1 MQRKTRSK
9 RGGAEIGYSWAMDD
23 AAIARARRGGP
34 TRDEGAGPA
43 EILNPDGAA
52 SYVLNCDHAS
62 HAIPRAYDALGL
74 GRDALG
80 RHIAWD
86 IGAGELVRRL
96 SASLDAVA
104 VLAGVSRLVIDCN
117 RALDSPA
124 SIVAESDGIPVPGNA
139 RVDPLEAE
147 RRAAHY
153 FWPYHRAV
161 DAALEARLDRG
172 AVPALIAVHS
182 FTPEMDGIARPWHI
196 GILWDSDTRLARRLI
211 GILGAQ
217 DGIVVGENQPY
228 SGREDAG
235 FSMHH
240 HGGRRG
246 IPNVL
251 IEVRQDL
258 IDTPAGVE
266 RWAAVLDGALRQVL
280 DETES
285 FRVELP

>member
-1 MQRKTRSK
+1 
-9 RGGAEIGYSWAMDD
+9 MDD
-23 AAIARARRGGP
+23 AAVLAARRDRPGDSDDPVPVEALNAGG
-34 TRDEGAGPA
+34 GAP
-43 EILNPDGAA
+43 
-52 SYVLNCDHAS
+52 YVINCDHAS
-62 HAIPRAYDALGL
+62 HAIPRAYDNLGL
-74 GRDALG
+74 DEGALG

-96 SASLDAVA
+96 SVSLDAIA

-124 SIVAESDGIPVPGNA
+124 SILSQSDGVQVPGNA
-139 RVDPLEAE
+139 GLDAAEAA
-147 RRAAHY
+147 RRAEHY

-161 DAALEARLDRG
+161 DAAIEGVLERG
-172 AVPALIAVHS
+172 DIPALIAVHS
-182 FTPEMDGIARPWHI
+182 FTPEMDGMARPWHI
-196 GILWDSDTRLARRLI
+196 GILWDLDTRLARRLI
-211 GILGAQ
+211 GILGAE
-217 DGIVVGENQPY
+217 DEIVVGENEPY

-258 IDTPAGVE
+258 IASPAGVE
-266 RWAAVLDGALRQVL
+266 RWAAVLDGALRRVL
-280 DETES
+280 AETGP
-285 FRVELP
+285 FRVERP